1 VATLD
6 VFGPDSPYS
15 EPQDGY
21 LFLGQALRWIA
32 TQGGCLEAGEAAAR
46 WEDAEQQLFTR
57 LGAGALV
64 AEGADRQGEYVQIRA
79 GIWPLASSEYDAGRP
94 TVFYPDRIGGTFG
107 GTVEMGSDRWEGIRV
122 RKTDVARFWPF
133 CPRDTLITWV
143 QRGRVTP
150 DEAEAEAARLGLA
163 PLLAHPDPADF
174 DARTEPY
181 WTIGMVLTWIMTLD
195 TECVRE
201 AWEKW
206 REAKQFWSCKK
217 WQVPGGPV
225 YEGCFIEQVG
235 PFGIMD
241 LHALQIWWRDADKLK
256 MAWQAAWEQL
266 SAALKR
272 DELQA
277 YGVPGVAASGRSYCR
292 SIGRIW
298 AFTKTRRAAL
308 LFV

>member
-1 VATLD
+1 MTTEILDIIMRLVA
-6 VFGPDSPYS
+6 
-15 EPQDGY
+15 
-21 LFLGQALRWIA
+21 
-32 TQGGCLEAGEAAAR
+32 AGS
-46 WEDAEQQLFTR
+46 
-57 LGAGALV
+57 LGAC
-64 AEGADRQGEYVQIRA
+64 I
-79 GIWPLASSEYDAGRP
+79 
-94 TVFYPDRIGGTFG
+94 VFERRI
-107 GTVEMGSDRWEGIRV
+107 
-122 RKTDVARFWPF
+122 
-133 CPRDTLITWV
+133 

-150 DEAEAEAARLGLA
+150 NEAEAEAARLGLA

-217 WQVPGGPV
+217 WQVPGGLV

-235 PFGIMD
+235 PFGIMG
-241 LHALQIWWRDADKLK
+241 LHAFQIWRRDADKLK
-256 MAWQAAWEQL
+256 MAWQVAWEQL

-277 YGVPGVAASGRSYCR
+277 YGVPESGGERALILPFHWQDLGLYENKKGRLAVRVKPGLSAGYEDVVLASDRVRALWPQTKPSEEEKCVTTGRHSRRKRCV
-292 SIGRIW
+292 SW
-298 AFTKTRRAAL
+298 TRRATSISTL
-308 LFV
+308 IRRGLRLFLSGECFRGATRNGVRRPPCPRCGSMSSPA